1 MKAIIHF
8 EGESSQGRIQ
18 QHVLYTY
25 YKNEVRFNWRD
36 YDVSGVLVSCRVVSD
51 RVIHSMSSNTFT
63 RNVCTY
69 HTSSSSF

>member
-36 YDVSGVLVSCRVVSD
+36 YDSRVVSG
-51 RVIHSMSSNTFT
+51 RIGSYTV
-63 RNVCTY
+63 
-69 HTSSSSF
+69 